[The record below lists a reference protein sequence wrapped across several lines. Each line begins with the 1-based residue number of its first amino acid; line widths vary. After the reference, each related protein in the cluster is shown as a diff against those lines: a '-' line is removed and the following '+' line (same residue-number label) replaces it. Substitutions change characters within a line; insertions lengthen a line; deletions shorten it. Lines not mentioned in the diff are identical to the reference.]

1 MTAQEV
7 YLAYLGVCPPVY
19 VYHFLKSSLR
29 KNRKCAVLVSLM
41 LFWAEEKARL
51 HFHTNLSDIESI
63 PQFFA
68 LVLIST

>member
-1 MTAQEV
+1 M
-7 YLAYLGVCPPVY
+7 
-19 VYHFLKSSLR
+19 
-29 KNRKCAVLVSLM
+29 LVSLM